1 MAGLT
6 NLIVP
11 GGGVD
16 AAEVADNFNALKSA
30 VNGLRDE
37 SFEPGT
43 LNSRHL
49 LDQAAS
55 TPSLPFKSMYRTE
68 FGATNI
74 VKTGYGELMKLSSS
88 NPSLPLY
95 GEEALVFVFAELEVY
110 NTAVNSSVIGMMAAD
125 DMYELRLEFAQGF
138 GSLPSTWSSYL
149 NVTTRYITPGSLSVP
164 AEVGN
169 VTLFGVAKVAASSTV
184 FDARVTAGSF
194 TYAGGAGSID
204 GRCKGAISALLVS
217 R

>member
-6 NLIVP
+6 DLIIP
-11 GGGVD
+11 GGVLD

-37 SFEPGT
+37 SFEPGSI
-43 LNSRHL
+43 NSRHL

-55 TPSLPFKSMYRTE
+55 TPNLPFKSMYRTE
-68 FGATNI
+68 FGETNLFNPGALTQM
-74 VKTGYGELMKLSSS
+74 VKLSSS

-95 GEEALVFVFAELEVY
+95 GEAAIVFVFAELEVY
-110 NTAVNSSVIGMMAAD
+110 NTAVDAAVIATMGAN
-125 DMYELRLEFAQGF
+125 DMYEIRLEFAQGF
-138 GSLPSTWSSYL
+138 GVPGAWSSYI
-149 NVTTRYITPGSLSVP
+149 NTTTRYITPGSAAVP
-164 AEVGN
+164 AETGN
-169 VTLFGVAKVAASSTV
+169 VTLFGIAKVAAPYTV

-194 TYAGGAGSID
+194 TYAGGAGSAN

>member
-6 NLIVP
+6 NLIIP
-11 GGGVD
+11 GGALD
-16 AAEVADNFNALKSA
+16 AAQVADNFNALKSA

-37 SFEPGT
+37 SFEPGA

-55 TPSLPFKSMYRTE
+55 IPSLPFKSMYRTE
-68 FGATNI
+68 FGATNLPSNSYNEM
-74 VKTGYGELMKLSSS
+74 VKLSSS

-95 GEEALVFVFAELEVY
+95 GEEAIVFVFAELEVY
-110 NTAVNSSVIGMMAAD
+110 NTAVDAAVIATMGAN

-138 GSLPSTWSSYL
+138 GVPGAWSSYI
-149 NVTTRYITPGSLSVP
+149 NTTTRYITPGSTAVP

-169 VTLFGVAKVAASSTV
+169 VTLFGIAKVAAPNTV

-194 TYAGGAGSID
+194 TYGGGAGSAN

>member
-11 GGGVD
+11 GGVLD

-37 SFEPGT
+37 SFEPGAI
-43 LNSRHL
+43 NSRHL

-55 TPSLPFKSMYRTE
+55 TPNLPFKSMYRTE
-68 FGATNI
+68 FGATNLPSNSYNEM
-74 VKTGYGELMKLSSS
+74 VKLSSS

-95 GEEALVFVFAELEVY
+95 GEEAIVFVFAELEVY
-110 NTAVNSSVIGMMAAD
+110 NTAVDAAVIATMGAN

-138 GSLPSTWSSYL
+138 GSLPSAWSSYT
-149 NVTTRYITPGSLSVP
+149 NTTTRYITPGSAAVP
-164 AEVGN
+164 AETGN
-169 VTLFGVAKVAASSTV
+169 VTLFGIAKVAAPNTV

-194 TYAGGAGSID
+194 TYAGGAGSLN

>member
-6 NLIVP
+6 DLIIP
-11 GGGVD
+11 GGALD
-16 AAEVADNFNALKSA
+16 AAQVADNFNALKSA

-37 SFEPGT
+37 SFEPGSI
-43 LNSRHL
+43 NSRHL

-55 TPSLPFKSMYRTE
+55 TPNLPFKSMYRTE
-68 FGATNI
+68 FGATNLPSNSYNEM
-74 VKTGYGELMKLSSS
+74 VKLSSS

-95 GEEALVFVFAELEVY
+95 GEEAIVFVFAELEVY
-110 NTAVNSSVIGMMAAD
+110 NTAVDAAVIATMGAN
-125 DMYELRLEFAQGF
+125 DMYEIRLEFAQGF
-138 GSLPSTWSSYL
+138 GVPGAWSSYI
-149 NVTTRYITPGSLSVP
+149 NTTTRYITPGSTVVP
-164 AEVGN
+164 AETGN
-169 VTLFGVAKVAASSTV
+169 VTLFGIAKVAAPYTV

-194 TYAGGAGSID
+194 TYGGGAGSAN